1 MNTLLL
7 YVHDTFRRMHDTF
20 RHMHDY
26 FLPHRCSL
34 LYSRAIRV
42 FARHL
47 PHTTNV
53 TFGANQAYPPC
64 PATFT
69 CQGYHSIFGA
79 YISRLNERGL
89 TIFQNSVTFSTL
101 FPTFFITNPTGFR
114 QWLDAWA
121 LRIRTGVA
129 ILVYTYYHLG
139 ASVLSA
145 YAVIDAN

>member
-1 MNTLLL
+1 MTTFLL
-7 YVHDTFRRMHDTF
+7 YVHDIFRR
-20 RHMHDY
+20 MHDY

-34 LYSRAIRV
+34 LYLRAIRV

-53 TFGANQAYPPC
+53 TFGADQAC
-64 PATFT
+64 NFRR
-69 CQGYHSIFGA
+69 QLG
-79 YISRLNERGL
+79 
-89 TIFQNSVTFSTL
+89 V
-101 FPTFFITNPTGFR
+101 PTMPR
-114 QWLDAWA
+114 HVHAEV